1 MTKFYHGEFFESY
14 LLNPLCHKLLLRTHT
29 RKKVRQERHGT
40 TFDLRHPTHG
50 DTDQRYLCVF
60 YTHSGLVPRSVPL
73 SFDVP
78 VVVGLGEGDDQKIPV
93 LQVF

>member
-1 MTKFYHGEFFESY
+1 MGQHSTSVT
-14 LLNPLCHKLLLRTHT
+14 P
-29 RKKVRQERHGT
+29 
-40 TFDLRHPTHG
+40 PTDHG

-93 LQVF
+93 LQVFYICDMLIPIINKSV